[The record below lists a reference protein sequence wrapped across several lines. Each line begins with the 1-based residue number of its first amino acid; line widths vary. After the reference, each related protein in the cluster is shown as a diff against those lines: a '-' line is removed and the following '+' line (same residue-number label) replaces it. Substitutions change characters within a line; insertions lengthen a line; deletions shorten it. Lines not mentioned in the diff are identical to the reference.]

1 MDSITYYWD
10 ILLSQ
15 QMLDVV
21 KRVADKSYVF
31 QQVAH
36 WCIACVT
43 VQLLQCIILNFST
56 FFLSHGPQSPGMI
69 HIDYKIYSIIQQHEY
84 EL

>member
-1 MDSITYYWD
+1 MDSITYYLD

-43 VQLLQCIILNFST
+43 YKRQFCQLSQITVGHCSRMLYATDIST
-56 FFLSHGPQSPGMI
+56 LHNLTGTCQP
-69 HIDYKIYSIIQQHEY
+69 
-84 EL
+84 